1 MKTLKILTYDVFDQP
16 KNIRLGDK
24 VVTRIPYVKE
34 YTNYCKIGDH
44 YYA

>member
-1 MKTLKILTYDVFDQP
+1 MKSLKILTYDVFDQP

-24 VVTRIPYVKE
+24 VVTRIPYTKE
-34 YTNYCKIGDH
+34 YSVYYKINNH